1 MKTKMYNIQVNKAEL
16 AFSPSGFTKTVNNF
30 IFLKRIFFVCSGD
43 VISGCGMFL
52 HSFLF
57 FYQYSW
63 RCLTISKQE
72 LQINEEIRDKE
83 VLVIDADGKKL
94 GVLSAKEAQQIAF
107 DQELDLVKIAPQAT
121 PPVCRI
127 MDYGKYCFEQTK
139 REKEAR
145 KNQKV
150 VSIKEIR
157 MFSTIDTHDFET
169 KVNQAVKFL
178 QGGDKL
184 KVSVRFRKRAIAH
197 PQLGEEL
204 LERFREAVSGVGTV
218 DKPAKME
225 GRSIVM
231 FVSPKASK

>member
-1 MKTKMYNIQVNKAEL
+1 MKANPYGISVYCEGADCFCTH
-16 AFSPSGFTKTVNNF
+16 FCF
-30 IFLKRIFFVCSGD
+30 ILN
-43 VISGCGMFL
+43 
-52 HSFLF
+52 
-57 FYQYSW
+57 SW

-83 VLVIDADGKKL
+83 ILVIDDDGKKL
-94 GVLSAKEAQQIAF
+94 GILSSKEAQQIAF
-107 DQELDLVKIAPQAT
+107 DKELDLVKIAPQST

-127 MDYGKYCFEQTK
+127 MDYGKFCFEQSK

-145 KNQKV
+145 KNQKI

-157 MFSTIDTHDFET
+157 MFSTIDKHDYET

-178 QGGDKL
+178 QCGDKL

-204 LERFREAVSGVGTV
+204 LGRFKEAVSAVGTV

-231 FVSPKASK
+231 FVSPKAAK